1 MTILN
6 RLRGCYRRVLIFLV
20 VIVVI
25 GVIGSVFVYRSIGG
39 REGARYLLAGY
50 ALNHV
55 EKHLLVEKKKPNGD
69 VQTNRPDGVSRADI
83 EQTFEKVREA
93 NKNRQVDLIKL
104 DRVLRAYQTQ
114 FKDTKP
120 STGEFTDFLMQ
131 LEATILTEPR
141 E

>member
-1 MTILN
+1 MAILD

-25 GVIGSVFVYRSIGG
+25 GVIGSVLVYRSIGG
-39 REGARYLLAGY
+39 REGSRYLLAGY
-50 ALNHV
+50 ALNQV
-55 EKHLLVEKKKPNGD
+55 EKQLLIEKKRPNGV
-69 VQTNRPDGVSRADI
+69 VQKNRPDGVSREDI

-93 NKNRQVDLIKL
+93 NKNRRVDLIKL

-114 FKDTKP
+114 FKDTAP
-120 STGEFTDFLMQ
+120 STAEFTDFLAR

-141 E
+141 Q